1 MKQLLDKSMSR
12 SINSFSFF
20 FLLMLFVVIVYS
32 AYKLHEISRHMQE
45 VVEVDLPL
53 SEVIADA
60 EMLQLKQHL
69 LMEMIRREGVEFF
82 ENDALKKES
91 LDGLNE
97 YNEHF
102 SILLEKAKG
111 TVQKGLSMK
120 RSQISEA
127 DHKELLLLIQ
137 ELHNDRDH
145 FNELANHFFEQG
157 HQTFISHWQELE
169 RKDQELDEQAY
180 RLLKDV
186 NRLTT
191 KVSSEVVSQGKEFL
205 IVNMILV
212 VAAFFIGL
220 YLAYDILRMFRH
232 KMARVRNHVDM
243 LQRSIDDGGSR
254 SSGEDK
260 SFSDTFTD
268 LEEGLK
274 TLVVKHSKKMRDQFE
289 LERELIELATKD
301 KLTGAF
307 NRHKWDEQ
315 ANQSISF
322 AKRGNLFSIA
332 MIDVDHFK
340 QINDT
345 YGHDVGDLVLQQL
358 VVQVGKSITETD
370 MLFRL
375 GGEEFV
381 VLLKDTKVLDA
392 QKAAER
398 LRLLLQD
405 MRHEGLPNITVS
417 IGVTEYQ
424 AGDDLDAIVKRA
436 DTLLYKAKHEGRNQ
450 VVIG

>member
-1 MKQLLDKSMSR
+1 MKHWIDKSMSR
-12 SINSFSFF
+12 SISSFSFF
-20 FLLMLFVVIVYS
+20 FLSVLFIVIVYS
-32 AYKLHEISRHMQE
+32 VVKLDEIGRHMRE

-69 LMEMIRREGVEFF
+69 LMEVIRREGVEFF

-120 RSQISEA
+120 RSEVSEE
-127 DHKELLLLIQ
+127 DHKELLSLIQ
-137 ELHNDRDH
+137 ELHHDRNH

-157 HQTFISHWQELE
+157 HQTFINHWQELE

-180 RLLKDV
+180 QLLKDV

-205 IVNMILV
+205 IVNMALV
-212 VAAFFIGL
+212 VAAFFIGI
-220 YLAYDILRMFRH
+220 YLAYNILRMFRH
-232 KMARVRNHVDM
+232 KMARVRSHVDM
-243 LQRSIDDGGSR
+243 LQRSIDDDIGNDLPGQ
-254 SSGEDK
+254 GV
-260 SFSDTFTD
+260 SDSFTD
-268 LEEGLK
+268 LEQGLK
-274 TLVVKHSKKMRDQFE
+274 NLVVQHSKKMRDHFE
-289 LERELIELATKD
+289 LEKELIELATRD
-301 KLTGAF
+301 KLTGAY

-315 ANQSISF
+315 AHQSLSF
-322 AKRGNLFSIA
+322 GKRGNPFSMA
-332 MIDVDHFK
+332 MLDVDFFK
-340 QINDT
+340 KINDSQ
-345 YGHDVGDLVLQQL
+345 GHDIGDLVLQQL
-358 VVQVGKSITETD
+358 VKQIQETIAETD

-381 VLLKDTKVLDA
+381 VLFKGTPGEQAK
-392 QKAAER
+392 QSAER
-398 LRLLLQD
+398 LRELIEQMQHD
-405 MRHEGLPNITVS
+405 KLPNITVS
-417 IGVTEYQ
+417 IGVTEYR
-424 AGDDLDAIVKRA
+424 AGDDIDNIVKRA

-450 VVIG
+450 VVSG